1 MYNEVI
7 LLCDSLPLQPQK
19 YIYVIKFL
27 VILPVSSLIHAC
39 DKFSEIYFINSW
51 ADSFFLPY
59 TMFCFTMKLFLPFS
73 FDYVIVFL
81 VNFVGLF
88 CTFYV

>member
-39 DKFSEIYFINSW
+39 DKFSEIYFINS
-51 ADSFFLPY
+51 
-59 TMFCFTMKLFLPFS
+59 
-73 FDYVIVFL
+73 
-81 VNFVGLF
+81 
-88 CTFYV
+88 